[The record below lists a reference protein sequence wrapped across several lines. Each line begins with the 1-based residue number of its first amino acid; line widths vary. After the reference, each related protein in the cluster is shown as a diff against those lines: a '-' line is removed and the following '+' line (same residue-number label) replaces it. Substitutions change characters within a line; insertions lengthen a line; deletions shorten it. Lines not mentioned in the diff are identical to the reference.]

1 MLCYVAKAAI
11 PSNAFQKEKSD
22 SNVSSSSFGDPEE
35 LVEEILEKT
44 TSIVLSEVSR
54 IMYYEIIT

>member
-1 MLCYVAKAAI
+1 MLCYVAKATK
-11 PSNAFQKEKSD
+11 PSNAFQEEKSD
-22 SNVSSSSFGDPEE
+22 SNVLSSSFGDPEE

-54 IMYYEIIT
+54 IMYYGIIT